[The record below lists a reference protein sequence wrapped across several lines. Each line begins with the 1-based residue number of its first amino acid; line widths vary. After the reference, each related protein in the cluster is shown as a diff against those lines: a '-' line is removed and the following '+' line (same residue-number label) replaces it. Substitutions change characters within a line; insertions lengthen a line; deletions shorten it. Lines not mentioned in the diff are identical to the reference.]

1 MKNKINFK
9 KKFNLFSDYWTPKV
23 IAEMNNY
30 QFKLVKVKGEFI
42 SHKHDHTDEA
52 FIVIDGSLKIEFSN
66 KTINLNSGEMFVVP
80 KGVKHKPYSKEEC
93 KILIVEPRETI
104 NTGNV
109 QGKYTA
115 ILPKAFDKY
124 SIYCHFGTTEA
135 VDSYMF
141 DRLKRDG
148 KPNELKK
155 WIRQIKFISKYDK
168 NLSEE
173 IALVMNPIIEKYG
186 DHL

>member
-9 KKFNLFSDYWTPKV
+9 KKFNLFSDYWSPKV

-93 KILIVEPRETI
+93 KILLVEPRETI

-115 ILPKAFDKY
+115 
-124 SIYCHFGTTEA
+124 
-135 VDSYMF
+135 
-141 DRLKRDG
+141 
-148 KPNELKK
+148 PNNQ
-155 WIRQIKFISKYDK
+155 WI
-168 NLSEE
+168 
-173 IALVMNPIIEKYG
+173 
-186 DHL
+186 